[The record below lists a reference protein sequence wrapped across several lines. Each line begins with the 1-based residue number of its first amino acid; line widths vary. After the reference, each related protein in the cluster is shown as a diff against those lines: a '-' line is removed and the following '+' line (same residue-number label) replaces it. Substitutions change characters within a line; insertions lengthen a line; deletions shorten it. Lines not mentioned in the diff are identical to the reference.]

1 MSENY
6 FGRNTSNDE
15 KYKDLYASIMRIA
28 EKSAEKEKEAVGFE
42 PISTDQT
49 LRNVQNA
56 YKDMYNKKEEE

>member
-1 MSENY
+1 MKTFKE
-6 FGRNTSNDE
+6 FKQE
-15 KYKDLYASIMRIA
+15 QIQYKDLYASIMRIA

-49 LRNVQNA
+49 LKNVQNA

>member
-15 KYKDLYASIMRIA
+15 KYKDLYASIKRIA
-28 EKSAEKEKEAVGFE
+28 EKSAEKEAVGFE

-49 LRNVQNA
+49 LKNVQNA

>member
-15 KYKDLYASIMRIA
+15 KYKDLYASIKRIA

>member
-56 YKDMYNKKEEE
+56 YKEMYNKKEEE

>member
-6 FGRNTSNDE
+6 FGRENDD

-28 EKSAEKEKEAVGFE
+28 EKSAEKEKEAKGFE
-42 PISTDQT
+42 HISSDQT
-49 LRNVQNA
+49 LKNVQNA